1 MDNFVGLMNKYD
13 PFEMFFKITFHISD
27 RNGAMMNDWKK
38 RNCFCDQQCIVYDD
52 CCVDSSYRRDPN
64 VNYKTSENFQ
74 CVKLRQF
81 GSLYMKTQCPSNW
94 KDETVRESQRDKNLN
109 YLVN

>member
-1 MDNFVGLMNKYD
+1 MNKYD
-13 PFEMFFKITFHISD
+13 HFENLYYEIICILD

-64 VNYKTSENFQ
+64 VTYKKSENFQ

-81 GSLYMKTQCPSNW
+81 GSLYMKTHCPANW
-94 KDETVRESQRDKNLN
+94 KDETVRESRR
-109 YLVN
+109 